1 MKKKIGPLE
10 IVLGL
15 VLLFHAFLLIGL
27 IFWAL
32 FNSFKSSDAFAMDPL
47 FLSKEMLDGL
57 ATVGEPWF
65 YPQNYANA
73 FKGVIQYIKI
83 DGVRYKVYLP
93 EMFWNSILYSV
104 GCAFFATL
112 TPCLV
117 AYVTSKYKSR
127 FNAVVYGIVIFV
139 MVTPVV
145 GSLPSQIQMAKRLG
159 FFDSQVGLWF
169 MSATF
174 LGTYYLVFYGIFKG
188 LSWEYAEA
196 AFIDGASHFKVLVNV
211 MLPLVRSTFFVV
223 MLLNFIGFWN
233 DYQRPLI
240 FLPNHPTAAIGIYFS
255 SRGGVENSLFGGVP
269 LQLAGGI
276 LMLTPI
282 LVIFIVFREKFVG
295 NLTVGGIKG

>member
-145 GSLPSQIQMAKRLG
+145 GS
-159 FFDSQVGLWF
+159 
-169 MSATF
+169 
-174 LGTYYLVFYGIFKG
+174 
-188 LSWEYAEA
+188 
-196 AFIDGASHFKVLVNV
+196 
-211 MLPLVRSTFFVV
+211 
-223 MLLNFIGFWN
+223 
-233 DYQRPLI
+233 
-240 FLPNHPTAAIGIYFS
+240 
-255 SRGGVENSLFGGVP
+255 
-269 LQLAGGI
+269 
-276 LMLTPI
+276 
-282 LVIFIVFREKFVG
+282 
-295 NLTVGGIKG
+295 